1 MYTRIYLKKAG
12 ISKNFWNKIMQL
24 FRTVVNYLL
33 NYKKSVEHG
42 IEHDVFIVLMELA
55 YIRNSCRLYNR
66 FDKYLEI

>member
-1 MYTRIYLKKAG
+1 
-12 ISKNFWNKIMQL
+12 MQL
-24 FRTVVNYLL
+24 FWTVVNYLL